1 VLDRLVVSAGAGQSG
16 CWFLTARRGV
26 GKTAL
31 LGYLV
36 ERASGC
42 PITRVAGVKSETELT
57 SPGCISSAL
66 PSWTGLSDSLIR
78 SVMLPARCSASGG
91 GCSGPLPG
99 RLSRV
104 EPVG

>member
-1 VLDRLVVSAGAGQSG
+1 M
-16 CWFLTARRGV
+16 TARRGSARPHCWLPGGTCV
-26 GKTAL
+26 
-31 LGYLV
+31 
-36 ERASGC
+36 GC

-91 GCSGPLPG
+91 DAPDRFLVGLAVLSLLAEVAEEQPLIC
-99 RLSRV
+99 V
-104 EPVG
+104 VDEAQ